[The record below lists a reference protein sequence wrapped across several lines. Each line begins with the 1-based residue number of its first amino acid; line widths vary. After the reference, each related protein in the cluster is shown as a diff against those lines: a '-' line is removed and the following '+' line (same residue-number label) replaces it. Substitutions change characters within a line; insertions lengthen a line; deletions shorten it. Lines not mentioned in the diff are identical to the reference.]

1 MCKCGLGFRNIYAT
15 NHDNRA
21 KRMYGSNCWRDRHTR
36 QMPNSRQYRADQST
50 QNIELASLDRLVLIG
65 DNKLHNTMYQIL
77 VSRLNNIHTWMYF
90 WTPTKDFLRASN
102 DEEYNIFFFT
112 LAVSGHQDMRN
123 SFCFLEAW
131 NTFR

>member
-1 MCKCGLGFRNIYAT
+1 
-15 NHDNRA
+15 
-21 KRMYGSNCWRDRHTR
+21 
-36 QMPNSRQYRADQST
+36 MPNGRQYRADQST

-65 DNKLHNTMYQIL
+65 DNKLHTTMYKIL
-77 VSRLNNIHTWMYF
+77 VSNNIHTWMYF
-90 WTPTKDFLRASN
+90 WTPTKDFLRASK

-131 NTFR
+131 NTFS